1 MKTLK
6 SIFMASF
13 VGVTIVSIA
22 VVIVFYQAYPIYQ
35 LSLKISPKEYRF
47 ESSAVEALVDV
58 KTITDYTLGKGEFEL
73 KSYTAS
79 KTARIHFLEVRNIF
93 MTIRSF
99 MVSCL
104 LIGILIL
111 LIDREKRYF
120 NCKLNMQINLIG
132 SVILLVLFLFWQDYF
147 YVLFHKLIF
156 DNNYWI
162 FDNEVDTII
171 NILPQSYFVL
181 CLFFIL
187 WLIVVLN
194 IIFCLFY
201 RKIVL
206 TCR

>member
-6 SIFMASF
+6 SIFMTSF
-13 VGVTIVSIA
+13 VGVTIVLVA

-35 LSLKISPKEYRF
+35 LSLRISPKAYQF
-47 ESSAVEALVDV
+47 ESGVVKALEDV
-58 KTITDYTLGKGEFEL
+58 KTITDYTIGKGEFEL
-73 KSYTAS
+73 KTYTAS
-79 KTARIHFLEVRNIF
+79 ETARIHFLEVKNIF
-93 MTIRSF
+93 MVIRNF

-111 LIDREKRYF
+111 LIDWQKKYF

-132 SVILLVLFLFWQDYF
+132 SITLLVLFLFWQDYF

-162 FDNEVDTII
+162 FDNKVDTII

-187 WLIVVLN
+187 WLIVLLN